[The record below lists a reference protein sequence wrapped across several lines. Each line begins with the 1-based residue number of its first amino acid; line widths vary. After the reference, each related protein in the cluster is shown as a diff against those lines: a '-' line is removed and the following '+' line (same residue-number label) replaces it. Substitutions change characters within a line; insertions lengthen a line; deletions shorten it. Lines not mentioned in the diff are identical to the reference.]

1 MKNALSH
8 CNEGCTARVAEKG
21 KAEDVLYYIRVPF
34 RESSTPVQPQTQ
46 EWTCGRPDLM
56 KDQQP
61 RRRAVERS
69 VGCTTQRQLQR
80 RRRWELLGMR
90 CGRHEKPLPQPPPGP
105 GPGQTVWRGEAVR
118 PRGPRGDPTP
128 SLHRSP
134 TFFYLF
140 IFLECLVTEKKKKPL
155 RAFVLSPES
164 VDLHKAVGADKTVC
178 CSNTGGLDVVA
189 HACLVLAFRAS
200 LMGDSLTLTKPSGP
214 PTFASFG

>member
-1 MKNALSH
+1 MQRADTLSQ
-8 CNEGCTARVAEKG
+8 CYEGCTARVAEKG

-34 RESSTPVQPQTQ
+34 RESLTPVQPQTQ

-128 SLHRSP
+128 SLHPSP
-134 TFFYLF
+134 PFFYLF
-140 IFLECLVTEKKKKPL
+140 IFLECLVTEKIKKKHCEL
-155 RAFVLSPES
+155 LFCHQRALMFTKQWVQT
-164 VDLHKAVGADKTVC
+164 KQY
-178 CSNTGGLDVVA
+178 VVA
-189 HACLVLAFRAS
+189 ILVV
-200 LMGDSLTLTKPSGP
+200 LML
-214 PTFASFG
+214 